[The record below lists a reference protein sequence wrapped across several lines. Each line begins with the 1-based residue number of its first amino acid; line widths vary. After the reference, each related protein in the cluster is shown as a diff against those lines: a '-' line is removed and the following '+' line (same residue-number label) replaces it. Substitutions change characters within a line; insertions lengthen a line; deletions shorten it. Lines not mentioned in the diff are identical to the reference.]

1 MIITELKES
10 VLIDAIIQ
18 GTHIFFS
25 GNFRVLRFF
34 FLHSSYNSLVTETY
48 IYYYFDNRKLIWR

>member
-1 MIITELKES
+1 MPLYRGQTF
-10 VLIDAIIQ
+10 
-18 GTHIFFS
+18 FFS
-25 GNFRVLRFF
+25 GNFRVLRIF